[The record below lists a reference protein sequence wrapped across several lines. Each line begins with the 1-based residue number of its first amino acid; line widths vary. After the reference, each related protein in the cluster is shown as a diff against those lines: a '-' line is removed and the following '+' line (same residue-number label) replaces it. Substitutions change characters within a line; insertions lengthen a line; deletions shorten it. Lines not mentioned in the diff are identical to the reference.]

1 MGDLK
6 IIWSYILDYE
16 NEQNPFEERKST
28 IQEWKQFAILDL
40 EENNKILEK
49 ARELVKKDLSCSI
62 AAGELRRSA

>member
-40 EENNKILEK
+40 EENNKF
-49 ARELVKKDLSCSI
+49 
-62 AAGELRRSA
+62 